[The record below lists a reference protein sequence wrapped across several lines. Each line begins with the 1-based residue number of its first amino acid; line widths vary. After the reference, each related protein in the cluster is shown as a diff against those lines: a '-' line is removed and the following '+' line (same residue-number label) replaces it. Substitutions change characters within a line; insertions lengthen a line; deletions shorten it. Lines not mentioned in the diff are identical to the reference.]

1 MFIRKR
7 TYKTKYGISE
17 SYQAIE
23 TYRENGKVKQKIL
36 ANLGRFP
43 TPERALEDAKLY
55 LRKSEEC
62 LQILNDPSCMD
73 RQKKYRIALWSKVYP
88 KMKKWVDQLEDVV
101 SKTSDMPHKYDT
113 TEKVENEHT

>member
-7 TYKTKYGISE
+7 ISKTKHGTRE

-43 TPERALEDAKLY
+43 TPEQALEQVKVWF
-55 LRKSEEC
+55 RTSEKR
-62 LQILNDPSCMD
+62 LQILRDPSCID
-73 RQKKYRIALWSKVYP
+73 RHRKRKLAIWEKDYPQK
-88 KMKKWVDQLEDVV
+88 KKWVEQLEDVV
-101 SKTSDMPHKYDT
+101 SKKCNIMHKYDT
-113 TEKVENEHT
+113 TDKVEK